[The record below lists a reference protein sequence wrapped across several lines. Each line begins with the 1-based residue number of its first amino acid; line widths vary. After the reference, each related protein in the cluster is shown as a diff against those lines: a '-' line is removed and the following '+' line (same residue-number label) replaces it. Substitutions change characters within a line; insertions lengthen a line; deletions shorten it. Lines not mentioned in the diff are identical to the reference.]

1 LNCPASSF
9 NLYTSTLSELAVRNT
24 PDRRH
29 YEHPKAFLNS
39 IAPNYEARLGFFVI
53 INLVTIELRKDF
65 KMTKYVDGF
74 VLVVPKG
81 KEAKYEEMAR
91 MGKDSW
97 MKHGALQYFECR
109 GDDLKQQEMG
119 DQKSRTF
126 AEMAGASDEE
136 NVWFSFIVF
145 ESKEHRD
152 EVNKKVMAEMDE
164 SFSEQTDFEMPND
177 MKRMAYGGFT
187 AVVEG

>member
-1 LNCPASSF
+1 MA
-9 NLYTSTLSELAVRNT
+9 
-24 PDRRH
+24 
-29 YEHPKAFLNS
+29 
-39 IAPNYEARLGFFVI
+39 
-53 INLVTIELRKDF
+53 
-65 KMTKYVDGF
+65 KYVDGF

-81 KEAKYEEMAR
+81 KEAEYRKMAEEGR
-91 MGKDSW
+91 DSW

-119 DQKSRTF
+119 DEKSRAF
-126 AEMAGASDEE
+126 ADMAGASDEE

-164 SFSEQTDFEMPND
+164 SYDEHSDFVMPFD
-177 MKRMAYGGFT
+177 MKQMAYGGFEV
-187 AVVEG
+187 AVEG

>member
-1 LNCPASSF
+1 MA
-9 NLYTSTLSELAVRNT
+9 
-24 PDRRH
+24 
-29 YEHPKAFLNS
+29 
-39 IAPNYEARLGFFVI
+39 
-53 INLVTIELRKDF
+53 
-65 KMTKYVDGF
+65 KYVDGF

-81 KEAKYEEMAR
+81 KEAEYQKMAEEGR
-91 MGKDSW
+91 DSW
-97 MKHGALQYFECR
+97 MRHGALQYFECR

-119 DQKSRTF
+119 DMKSRAF
-126 AEMAGASDEE
+126 AEMAGADETE

-164 SFSEQTDFEMPND
+164 SYSDAVDFEMPND
-177 MKRMAYGGFT
+177 MQRMAYGGFT